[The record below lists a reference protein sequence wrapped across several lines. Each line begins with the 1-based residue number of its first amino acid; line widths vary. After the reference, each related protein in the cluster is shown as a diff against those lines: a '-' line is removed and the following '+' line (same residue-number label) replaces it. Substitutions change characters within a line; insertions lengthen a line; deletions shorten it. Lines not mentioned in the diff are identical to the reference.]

1 MASAEPGVH
10 RSTSGKPGAAL
21 TRRSRSPSA
30 QALARLRRE
39 PGFIAG
45 GALILVLVLAAIL
58 APWLRPYDPIEMR
71 VTEALRPPS
80 LAHLMGTDNFGR
92 DIWSRVLSGAA
103 LSMGVGLVATL
114 LAACVGTALGLV
126 AGYVGG
132 WVDTVISWV
141 VDVLMAFPGILL
153 ALGVIAVLG
162 PGLFNVLLAVGVSS
176 IPGFIRLARGP
187 TLVAK
192 ETLYVE
198 AARCVGARPS
208 RIIFRHILPN
218 VLSSVLV
225 WASLGL
231 AGMILSASGL
241 SFLGLGAQPPSP
253 EWGVMVSAGRG
264 FLRQAWWMSVFPGAA
279 IVVTVLAINLIGDAL
294 RDALDP
300 RLRMR

>member
-1 MASAEPGVH
+1 MAREVPGTQPSVSS
-10 RSTSGKPGAAL
+10 RTS
-21 TRRSRSPSA
+21 SPSA
-30 QALARLRRE
+30 QVLVRLRRE

-45 GALILVLVLAAIL
+45 GALILVLVLAAIV
-58 APWLRPYDPIEMR
+58 APWIRPYDPIEMR
-71 VTEALRPPS
+71 VAEALQPPS
-80 LAHLMGTDNFGR
+80 LVHLMGTDNFGR
-92 DIWSRVLSGAA
+92 DIWSRVLSGAG

-114 LAACVGTALGLV
+114 LAAFVGTALGLV
-126 AGYVGG
+126 AGYVGK
-132 WVDTVISWV
+132 WVDAAIGWM

-153 ALGVIAVLG
+153 ALAVIAVLG
-162 PGLFNVLLAVGVSS
+162 PGLFNVLLAVGISS
-176 IPGFIRLARGP
+176 VPGFIRLARGP
-187 TLVAK
+187 TLQAK
-192 ETLYVE
+192 EMLYVD
-198 AARCVGARPS
+198 AARCVGAHPL

-241 SFLGLGAQPPSP
+241 SFLGLGAQPPIP

-279 IVVTVLAINLIGDAL
+279 IVVTVLAINMIGDAL
-294 RDALDP
+294 RDAMDP